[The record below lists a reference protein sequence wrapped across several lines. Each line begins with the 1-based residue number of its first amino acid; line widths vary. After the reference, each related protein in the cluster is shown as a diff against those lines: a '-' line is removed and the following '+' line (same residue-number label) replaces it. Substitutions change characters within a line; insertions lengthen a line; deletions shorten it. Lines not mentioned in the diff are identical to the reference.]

1 VTFSL
6 IHPSIRPDKW
16 REIYDAWLK
25 AAAHPEAV
33 QYILAPDTKWFGELS
48 SGDRG
53 LRQLQEWADWNALRG
68 WINGHS
74 ANRIEWQAHTSYVA
88 AVNEAARSAIG
99 DVLIV
104 IADDLWP
111 AEGWD
116 EVLTARIKEINVE
129 IRRTELEGGFPWL
142 EGSIEP
148 ARAGEFAIWV
158 NNGDRHIGSRGDIMA
173 MPVVSRSRIERL
185 EYLYYP
191 AYLSMD
197 ADLDLAEHC
206 QMDAAEGRCSLIL
219 LNEPVFP
226 HKHPTNDRTVPVDE
240 AYRWQNRPEAYAI
253 GRRVLEARRAAK
265 FGDVKIET
273 PRQIPKRRIA
283 VCVAGQ
289 SFSLPWVARW
299 SELLQLGQYHDMNI
313 VFAGGITNVY
323 HMRIGMARN
332 VLSLEP
338 PWDYVLW
345 LDDDQLASIED
356 VNRLI
361 ADLEEHPEIDLVAGW
376 TVCGVDSYQTAPQLS
391 FGLEEGK
398 IATAADLAPG
408 ALQEVLYTGFALVL
422 MRYELLKD
430 LGSDAFWP
438 YDRDAKPTKL
448 PVGEDV
454 SFCYRARGAGRKVYI
469 DRRVGP
475 LPHMK
480 LADIAV
486 GTVLGTANASPTEAQ
501 WPAGSKK

>member
-1 VTFSL
+1 MTFSL

-25 AAAHPEAV
+25 AAAHPENV
-33 QYILAPDTKWFGELS
+33 QYILAVDPNWGFAASMSKVPGGTKEPQRWGEAILNS
-48 SGDRG
+48 EG
-53 LRQLQEWADWNALRG
+53 
-68 WINGHS
+68 
-74 ANRIEWQAHTSYVA
+74 YVA
-88 AVNEAARSAIG
+88 SVNEAAKAATG
-99 DVLIV
+99 DVLVV

-111 AEGWD
+111 AERWD
-116 EVLTARIKEINVE
+116 EVLTVPIDE
-129 IRRTELEGGFPWL
+129 
-142 EGSIEP
+142 
-148 ARAGEFAIWV
+148 GEFAIWV

-173 MPVVSRSRIERL
+173 MPVVSRSRVERL
-185 EYLYYP
+185 GYLYYP
-191 AYLSMD
+191 DYLSMD

-206 QMDAAEGRCSLIL
+206 QMDAAEGRCALIL

-226 HKHPTNDRTVPVDE
+226 HKHPTNDRTIPVDE

-265 FGDVKIET
+265 FGGVKIEV
-273 PRQIPKRRIA
+273 PRQIPKRRIV

-299 SELLQLGQYHDMNI
+299 TELVQLGQYHDMNI

-361 ADLEEHPEIDLVAGW
+361 TDLEEHPEIDMVAGW

-438 YDRDAKPTKL
+438 YDRDAKPKL
-448 PVGEDV
+448 PPGEDV
-454 SFCYRARGAGRKVYI
+454 SFCLNARYFGRKVYI